1 MLIDWT
7 TVIFQIINFLILIAL
22 LKRFLYGPVIR
33 AMDEREKTIAARL
46 AEAARLEQEATEHAS
61 RLADAQRNFADK
73 REQLHQE
80 VKIEIARWKEESIE
94 RLQADID
101 AQQKNWQKNLEDGQG
116 AFLKK
121 LKITISR
128 QVFDISKKALAEL
141 ADKRLEGRLIE
152 VFLEKIHRETETQ
165 DKMHEHFTIVSGF
178 PLGMEERATL
188 ENSLKE
194 IFPKQM
200 ELSFRE
206 EKELGFGIRLL
217 AGDRKWEWN
226 LNRYMHDI
234 EDQIIQTMSMAK

>member
-7 TVIFQIINFLILIAL
+7 TVIFQIINFLILVAL

-46 AEAARLEQEATEHAS
+46 EEAARLEQEAAARAS
-61 RLADAQRNFADK
+61 QLAADQRNFVEK
-73 REQLHQE
+73 REQLHQA
-80 VKIEIARWKEESIE
+80 VKIEIAQWKEESVE

-128 QVFDISKKALAEL
+128 QVFEVSKKALAEL
-141 ADKRLEGRLIE
+141 ADERLEARLLE
-152 VFLEKIHRETETQ
+152 FFLEKISREIETR

-178 PLGMEERATL
+178 PLGTAERAAL
-188 ENSLKE
+188 ENRLKE

-200 ELSFRE
+200 ALDFRE

-226 LNRYMHDI
+226 LNRYMNDI
-234 EDQIIQTMSMAK
+234 EDTIIQTMSMAK